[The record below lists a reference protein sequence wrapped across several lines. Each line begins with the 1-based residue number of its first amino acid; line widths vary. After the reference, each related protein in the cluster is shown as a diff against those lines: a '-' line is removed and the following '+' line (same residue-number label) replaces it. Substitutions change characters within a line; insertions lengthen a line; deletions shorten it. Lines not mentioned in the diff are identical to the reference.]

1 MRREYLKLS
10 LLAILVLA
18 AFGGL
23 KNEYLFNVLT
33 LVGLQV
39 LVVIGLSLLMGYAGQ
54 VSLGHAAFYG
64 LGAYAS
70 GILTTRYGVPPLA
83 GLLLAQA
90 ISLTLAFLVGL
101 PTLRLRGH
109 YLALATLGLGVIAE
123 IFFKEAVGLTGGPS
137 GLVGIPPLAVGGLT
151 FLSFRQTFLLT
162 WALVL
167 LALLVSLH
175 LIHSPWG
182 RALLA
187 LHDSEPAL
195 RSLGYSIQHL
205 KMGVFLFSVSLATLA
220 GSLYAHFVTF
230 ISPYSFTFL
239 HSVKFVTMVVI
250 GGIASLWGAVVGAVF
265 LALLPELLTR
275 FEDYEVALFGI
286 ILILVMIYSPEGLI
300 AAMERKI
307 WPYVKSWSTGIPFFG
322 SGPKRSGR

>member
-1 MRREYLKLS
+1 MLREYLKIAALGG
-10 LLAILVLA
+10 LVLGI
-18 AFGGL
+18 FSGL
-23 KNEYLFNVLT
+23 RNEYLFNVLT
-33 LVGLQV
+33 MVGLQV

-70 GILTTRYGVPPLA
+70 GILTTRYGVSPLA
-83 GLLLAQA
+83 GILLAQLFTL
-90 ISLTLAFLVGL
+90 SLALVIGV

-109 YLALATLGLGVIAE
+109 YLALATLGLGVIVE
-123 IFFKEAVGLTGGPS
+123 IFFKEAVELTGGPS
-137 GLVGIPPLAVGGLT
+137 GLVGIPPLSAGGLI

-162 WALVL
+162 WILVL
-167 LALLVSLH
+167 LALLLSLH

-195 RSLGYSIQHL
+195 RSLGYSIQRL

-239 HSVKFVTMVVI
+239 HSVKFVTMVVV
-250 GGIASLWGAVVGAVF
+250 GGIASLWGAVAGAVF
-265 LALLPELLTR
+265 LALLPEVLTH
-275 FEDYEVALFGI
+275 FEDYEVAIFGI

-300 AAMERKI
+300 TALERKL
-307 WPYVKSWSTGIPFFG
+307 WPYVRSWSTAIPF
-322 SGPKRSGR
+322 SGRGPRKSAK

>member
-1 MRREYLKLS
+1 MLREYLKLGA
-10 LLAILVLA
+10 LALLVLA
-18 AFGGL
+18 AFLGL
-23 KNEYLFNVLT
+23 HNEYLFNVLT
-33 LVGLQV
+33 MVGLQV

-64 LGAYAS
+64 LGAYVSA
-70 GILTTRYGVPPLA
+70 ILSVRYGVSPLW
-83 GLLLAQA
+83 GLLGAQG
-90 ISLTLAFLVGL
+90 LTLLLAFLVGL

-109 YLALATLGLGVIAE
+109 YLALATLGLGVIVE

-137 GLVGIPPLAVGGLT
+137 GLVGIPPFTVGSLA
-151 FLSFRQTFLLT
+151 FLSFHQTFLLT
-162 WALVL
+162 WSLVL
-167 LALLVSLH
+167 LALVVSLH

-195 RSLGYSIQHL
+195 RSLGYSIHRL
-205 KMGVFLFSVSLATLA
+205 KMGVFLFSVALATLA

-239 HSVKFVTMVVI
+239 HSIEFVTMVVV
-250 GGIASLWGAVVGAVF
+250 GGIASLWGAVTGAVF

-275 FEDYEVALFGI
+275 FEDYEVAIFGI
-286 ILILVMIYSPEGLI
+286 ILIMVMIYSPEGLI
-300 AAMERKI
+300 AGLEKRI
-307 WPYVKSWSTGIPFFG
+307 WPYVRSWFTGIPFYG
-322 SGPKRSGR
+322 SGPKRSER